1 MFKINNE
8 KARGELTQNLKCQPV
23 LKHFGRGS
31 SGKTRWRYLLYGLQ
45 LVCVNAITPQPSA
58 SAKTQGPNSSW
69 DAELGTTHLRSE
81 GKHLPAPQPL
91 NPSRA
96 STTQSLPGSA
106 WAALLGF
113 SGEPQILVTVTSVC
127 ICRQVVQPTVF
138 HTTYPRALQEH
149 TDHGHTSPIRS
160 FKDFTSRM
168 AEWIKSNDPQ
178 QCLAQK
184 NGNITTTAN

>member
-8 KARGELTQNLKCQPV
+8 KARGELFQNLKCQPV

-45 LVCVNAITPQPSA
+45 LVCVNAITLQPSA

-69 DAELGTTHLRSE
+69 DAELGSTHLRSE

-96 STTQSLPGSA
+96 STTQSLPGSE

-113 SGEPQILVTVTSVC
+113 SGEPHILVTVTSVC
-127 ICRQVVQPTVF
+127 ICRQAVQPQS
-138 HTTYPRALQEH
+138 TTL
-149 TDHGHTSPIRS
+149 PIQGL
-160 FKDFTSRM
+160 SR
-168 AEWIKSNDPQ
+168 NV
-178 QCLAQK
+178 
-184 NGNITTTAN
+184 